1 MTVKTNKQRLW
12 LGLIIVIGG
21 LLMAFRLNGKR
32 TEEQQKR
39 DLETSIAKLLVH
51 DYEGVKEVKFT
62 GWGHS
67 RETGSWG
74 TTVVIN
80 GENEIGFSFDGLS
93 SLEKIRGIV
102 TDDDIEKMEKPETDT
117 KPRIMDR
124 IDKINKTSL
133 VGVTV
138 IYSKDNQEDKYGDIG

>member
-1 MTVKTNKQRLW
+1 MMTVKTNKQRLW

-74 TTVVIN
+74 TIVIIN

-93 SLEKIRGIV
+93 SLEEISSIV
-102 TDDDIEKMEKPETDT
+102 SDENIQLTESENAIEN
-117 KPRIMDR
+117 PRIRDR
-124 IDKINKTSL
+124 ISRIQKTSL
-133 VGVTV
+133 KGIDI
-138 IYSKDNQEDKYGDIG
+138 IYSEDDKEK

>member
-1 MTVKTNKQRLW
+1 MMTVKTNKQRLW

-21 LLMAFRLNGKR
+21 LLMAFRLNGKI

-39 DLETSIAKLLVH
+39 DLETSIAKLLVS
-51 DYEGVKEVKFT
+51 DYEGVETIKFT

-80 GENEIGFSFDGLS
+80 GENEMGFSFDGLS
-93 SLEKIRGIV
+93 SLEEISSIV
-102 TDDDIEKMEKPETDT
+102 SDENIQLTESENAIEN
-117 KPRIMDR
+117 PRIRDR
-124 IDKINKTSL
+124 ISRIQKTSL
-133 VGVTV
+133 KGIDI
-138 IYSKDNQEDKYGDIG
+138 IYSEDDKEK

>member
-1 MTVKTNKQRLW
+1 MKKSTKAFIALMI
-12 LGLIIVIGG
+12 LIGG
-21 LLMAFRLNGKR
+21 LLMVFSLNGKI

-39 DLETSIAKLLVH
+39 DLETSIAKLLVS
-51 DYEGVKEVKFT
+51 DYEGVKTIKFQ

-67 RETGSWG
+67 REAGSWG
-74 TTVVIN
+74 TTVIIN
-80 GENEIGFSFDGLS
+80 ESNQMSFSFS
-93 SLEKIRGIV
+93 SIKTLE
-102 TDDDIEKMEKPETDT
+102 DIGSTRYNPNTFKLVEKPETDT

-138 IYSKDNQEDKYGDIG
+138 IYSKDNQED

>member
-1 MTVKTNKQRLW
+1 MMTVKINNRKLW
-12 LGLIIVIGG
+12 LGLIIAVGAMIM
-21 LLMAFRLNGKR
+21 LFSLNGKI

-51 DYEGVKEVKFT
+51 DYEDVKEVKFT
-62 GWGHS
+62 GWGRS

-93 SLEKIRGIV
+93 GLADISGRSYHPDTFKLVEKNSLEEMGPVKYRIK
-102 TDDDIEKMEKPETDT
+102 DIEKVSLERVAVTHSHEK
-117 KPRIMDR
+117 R
-124 IDKINKTSL
+124 S
-133 VGVTV
+133 
-138 IYSKDNQEDKYGDIG
+138 

>member
-1 MTVKTNKQRLW
+1 MMTVKTNKQRLW
-12 LGLIIVIGG
+12 LGLIIVIGAII
-21 LLMAFRLNGKR
+21 MVFRLNGKR

-74 TTVVIN
+74 TIVIIN

-93 SLEKIRGIV
+93 SLEEISSIV
-102 TDDDIEKMEKPETDT
+102 SDENIQLTESENAIEN
-117 KPRIMDR
+117 PRIRDR
-124 IDKINKTSL
+124 ISRIQKTSL
-133 VGVTV
+133 KGIDI
-138 IYSKDNQEDKYGDIG
+138 IYSEDDKEK

>member
-1 MTVKTNKQRLW
+1 MMTVKTNKQRLW
-12 LGLIIVIGG
+12 LGLIIVIGAII
-21 LLMAFRLNGKR
+21 MAFRLNGKR

-51 DYEGVKEVKFT
+51 DYEGVKTIKFQ
-62 GWGHS
+62 GWGRS

-93 SLEKIRGIV
+93 GLADISGRSYHPDTFKLVEKNSLEEMGPVKYRIK
-102 TDDDIEKMEKPETDT
+102 DIEKVSLERVAVTHSHEK
-117 KPRIMDR
+117 R
-124 IDKINKTSL
+124 S
-133 VGVTV
+133 
-138 IYSKDNQEDKYGDIG
+138 

>member
-1 MTVKTNKQRLW
+1 MKKPTKVFIALMI
-12 LGLIIVIGG
+12 LIGG
-21 LLMAFRLNGKR
+21 LLMVFSLNDKI
-32 TEEQQKR
+32 TEEQQKK

-51 DYEGVKEVKFT
+51 DYEGVKTIKFT

-67 RETGSWG
+67 REAGSWG
-74 TTVVIN
+74 TTVIIN
-80 GENEIGFSFDGLS
+80 ESNQMSFSFS
-93 SLEKIRGIV
+93 SIKTLE
-102 TDDDIEKMEKPETDT
+102 DIGSTRYNPNTFKLVEKPETDT

-138 IYSKDNQEDKYGDIG
+138 IYSKDNQED

>member
-1 MTVKTNKQRLW
+1 MIML
-12 LGLIIVIGG
+12 
-21 LLMAFRLNGKR
+21 FSLNGKI

-39 DLETSIAKLLVH
+39 DLETSIAKLLVS
-51 DYEGVKEVKFT
+51 DYEGVETIKFT

-93 SLEKIRGIV
+93 SLEEISSIV
-102 TDDDIEKMEKPETDT
+102 SDENIQLTESENAIEN
-117 KPRIMDR
+117 PRIRDR
-124 IDKINKTSL
+124 ISRIQKTSL
-133 VGVTV
+133 KGIDI
-138 IYSKDNQEDKYGDIG
+138 IYSEDDKEN

>member
-12 LGLIIVIGG
+12 LGLIIVIGAII
-21 LLMAFRLNGKR
+21 MVFRLNGKR

-74 TTVVIN
+74 TIVIIN

-93 SLEKIRGIV
+93 SFEEISSIV
-102 TDDDIEKMEKPETDT
+102 SDENIQLTESENAIEN
-117 KPRIMDR
+117 PRIRDR
-124 IDKINKTSL
+124 ISRIQKTSL
-133 VGVTV
+133 KGIDI
-138 IYSKDNQEDKYGDIG
+138 IYSEDDKEK

>member
-1 MTVKTNKQRLW
+1 MMIVKINNRKLW
-12 LGLIIVIGG
+12 LGLIIAVGAMIM
-21 LLMAFRLNGKR
+21 LFSLNGKI

-51 DYEGVKEVKFT
+51 DYEDVKEVKFT
-62 GWGHS
+62 GWGRS

-93 SLEKIRGIV
+93 GLADISGRSYHPDTFKLVEKNSLEEMGPVKYRIK
-102 TDDDIEKMEKPETDT
+102 DIEKVSLERVAVTHSHEK
-117 KPRIMDR
+117 R
-124 IDKINKTSL
+124 S
-133 VGVTV
+133 
-138 IYSKDNQEDKYGDIG
+138 

>member
-1 MTVKTNKQRLW
+1 MKKSTKAFIALMI
-12 LGLIIVIGG
+12 LIGG
-21 LLMAFRLNGKR
+21 LLMVFSLNGKR

-51 DYEGVKEVKFT
+51 DYEGVKEIKFT

-93 SLEKIRGIV
+93 GLADISGRSYHPDTFKLVEKNSLEEMGPVKYRIK
-102 TDDDIEKMEKPETDT
+102 DIEKVSLEGVAITYSHEK
-117 KPRIMDR
+117 R
-124 IDKINKTSL
+124 S
-133 VGVTV
+133 
-138 IYSKDNQEDKYGDIG
+138 

>member
-1 MTVKTNKQRLW
+1 MKESTKAFIALMI
-12 LGLIIVIGG
+12 LIGELFMV
-21 LLMAFRLNGKR
+21 FSLNGKR

-51 DYEGVKEVKFT
+51 DYEGVKTIKFT

-74 TTVVIN
+74 TIVVIN

-93 SLEKIRGIV
+93 SLEEISSIV
-102 TDDDIEKMEKPETDT
+102 SDENIQLTESENAIEN
-117 KPRIMDR
+117 PRIRDR
-124 IDKINKTSL
+124 ISRIQKTSL
-133 VGVTV
+133 KGIDI
-138 IYSKDNQEDKYGDIG
+138 IYSEDDKEK

>member
-1 MTVKTNKQRLW
+1 MKKSTKAFIALMI
-12 LGLIIVIGG
+12 LIGG
-21 LLMAFRLNGKR
+21 LLMVFSLNGKR

-51 DYEGVKEVKFT
+51 DYEGVKTIKFQ

-67 RETGSWG
+67 REAGSWG
-74 TTVVIN
+74 TTVIIN
-80 GENEIGFSFDGLS
+80 ESNQMSFSFS
-93 SLEKIRGIV
+93 SIKTLE
-102 TDDDIEKMEKPETDT
+102 DIGSTRYNPKTFKLVEKPETDT

-124 IDKINKTSL
+124 IDTINKTSL

-138 IYSKDNQEDKYGDIG
+138 IYSKDNQED

>member
-1 MTVKTNKQRLW
+1 MKKSTKAFIALMI
-12 LGLIIVIGG
+12 LIGG
-21 LLMAFRLNGKR
+21 LFTVFSLNGKR

-51 DYEGVKEVKFT
+51 DYEGVKTIKFT

-74 TTVVIN
+74 TIVVIN

-93 SLEKIRGIV
+93 GLADISGASYHPDTFKLVEKSGIEDLEPIMYRV
-102 TDDDIEKMEKPETDT
+102 RDIEKVSLKGI
-117 KPRIMDR
+117 RI
-124 IDKINKTSL
+124 IHSA
-133 VGVTV
+133 
-138 IYSKDNQEDKYGDIG
+138 E

>member
-1 MTVKTNKQRLW
+1 MTVKINNRKLW
-12 LGLIIVIGG
+12 LGLIIAVGAMIM
-21 LLMAFRLNGKR
+21 LFSLNGKR

-51 DYEGVKEVKFT
+51 DYEDVKEVKFT
-62 GWGHS
+62 GWGRS

-93 SLEKIRGIV
+93 GLADISGRSYHPDTFKLVEKNSLEEMGPVKYRIK
-102 TDDDIEKMEKPETDT
+102 DIEKVSLERVAVTHSHEK
-117 KPRIMDR
+117 R
-124 IDKINKTSL
+124 S
-133 VGVTV
+133 
-138 IYSKDNQEDKYGDIG
+138 

>member
-74 TTVVIN
+74 TIVIIN

-93 SLEKIRGIV
+93 SLEEISSIV
-102 TDDDIEKMEKPETDT
+102 SDENIQLTESENAIEN
-117 KPRIMDR
+117 PRIRDR
-124 IDKINKTSL
+124 ISRIQKTSL
-133 VGVTV
+133 KGIDI
-138 IYSKDNQEDKYGDIG
+138 IYSEDDKEK

>member
-1 MTVKTNKQRLW
+1 MKKSTKAFIALMI
-12 LGLIIVIGG
+12 LIGG
-21 LLMAFRLNGKR
+21 LFTIFSLNGKR

-51 DYEGVKEVKFT
+51 DYEGVETIKFQ

-74 TTVVIN
+74 TIVVIN

-93 SLEKIRGIV
+93 SLEEISSIV
-102 TDDDIEKMEKPETDT
+102 SDENIQLTESENAIEN
-117 KPRIMDR
+117 PRIRDR
-124 IDKINKTSL
+124 ISRIQKTSL
-133 VGVTV
+133 KGIDI
-138 IYSKDNQEDKYGDIG
+138 IYSEDDKEK